1 MIIILFFILFLVVY
15 CALLDKDLQK
25 YKKNMNKKYNGL
37 VKRMKILTYNQDTTF
52 DYINDIYNELERSDK
67 YEDEEEC

>member
-1 MIIILFFILFLVVY
+1 MIVILFFILFCVVY
-15 CALLDKDLQK
+15 LCLLDRDLQK
-25 YKKNMNKKYNGL
+25 YKKSMDKKYNDL